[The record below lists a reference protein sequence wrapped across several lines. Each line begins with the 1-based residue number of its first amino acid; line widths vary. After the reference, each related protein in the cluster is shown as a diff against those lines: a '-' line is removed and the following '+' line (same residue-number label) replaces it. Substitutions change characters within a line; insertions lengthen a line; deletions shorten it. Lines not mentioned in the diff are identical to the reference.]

1 MSVSEKKKASNAKWD
16 RENMFTLGCRI
27 RKEQAAAFKDV
38 CAAAGITA
46 NTALKDYVM
55 ECIDAQA
62 LIKLSGGGATPI
74 PSGTE
79 TPSEAAQS
87 GGDAATPDDVEAHKA
102 AMWEHAD
109 GQTVPHDAIKW
120 D

>member
-1 MSVSEKKKASNAKWD
+1 MSISEKKKASNAKWD

-62 LIKLSGGGATPI
+62 LVKPSGGNNAPQSVSNASECDSGGGGI
-74 PSGTE
+74 RVPSDAE
-79 TPSEAAQS
+79 SPSEGAENAVQ
-87 GGDAATPDDVEAHKA
+87 GE
-102 AMWEHAD
+102 
-109 GQTVPHDAIKW
+109 
-120 D
+120 

>member
-62 LIKLSGGGATPI
+62 LVKPSRGTPANAMQKPAEGADGGGGIHVTGTAENAGDAPQTPVE
-74 PSGTE
+74 S
-79 TPSEAAQS
+79 PSES
-87 GGDAATPDDVEAHKA
+87 
-102 AMWEHAD
+102 
-109 GQTVPHDAIKW
+109 
-120 D
+120 